1 MNMNIKSR
9 SAIMGML
16 LLTAFSTAQER
27 SPRLDEYAINVSP
40 RQPHQFVFTNK
51 IAAFW
56 FGETQQENLPAHQG
70 YTILEQRY
78 LRDYEFWQQET
89 LLVRDRAESI
99 TLYPDR
105 LERRFPEFTET
116 FYFLDSLNAILIK
129 ISAKNPLDLRF
140 RPRFDEV
147 LSDPEWRWDEA
158 QQAAIG
164 KTNHLPTEK
173 PCWAAVAAWGS
184 LGELSPIIE
193 SGVNKTGKPPS
204 GGNTGATLGG
214 LAAAGVQEGYFAV
227 VFEFEREGLERTLE
241 TLRGQADL
249 LVNRRRERFENLL
262 SRAGLIVPDTSLN
275 RSFAWALFSMDDLV
289 TRQRGE
295 GIWAGLPWFNNYWG
309 RDSFISL
316 PGALLCTGQ
325 FEKAKEVL
333 VSFSKFQNLDANS
346 PFYGRIPN
354 RVMLNE
360 IIYNTTD
367 GTPWFA
373 LACEKYVQYSGDSDF
388 IGEIFPALKKAMD
401 GAIRYHLD
409 EYGFLTHANAETWMD
424 AAGSEGP
431 WSPRGNRAVEIQA
444 LWREQIRISIDW
456 AERLGYKEWA
466 ESWRLLE
473 NRLRQNFKYY
483 FWNREKTRLAD
494 HLNEDNSPD
503 SQIRPNSV
511 FALTIPRG
519 SVSGGNPL
527 LEPAQQEAVLQELMS
542 NLVYPWGVAS
552 LAQSDSSFH
561 PYHHYPPYY
570 VPDAA
575 YHNGIIWTW
584 VNGPLISVLLP
595 YNTGLAV
602 SLLKEAARQILEED
616 AIGSYS
622 ELLES
627 WPRPGSERVRISGT
641 VSQAWNLAE
650 FIRNWHEDL
659 LGIRPDLA
667 NKRIYF
673 SPMLPPELF
682 PADFK
687 IRIGDDLLT
696 GNYTRVEETWEFRLQ
711 GKRSLPDLTVQAKIP
726 FESNWIVFETPWNG
740 AEPLSMKIFPQKNTF
755 KVLVN
760 GRAAAGVTVE
770 AREILADLAF
780 LKPAMNNRIPALRGP
795 QYQLISP
802 GDATRARGRMAPIL
816 FDVKDRAQD
825 DKGSNGKYVYPT
837 NPNFKKGIFDGRRV
851 RIWKDEQYYYFEID
865 YQELADPG
873 WKPEPGYQLTYTAI
887 TLNFEKL
894 VGVRR
899 SKVGMNAN
907 YSVPME
913 YAYNFVIYVGNGF
926 RVVDAKGE
934 TVAEYRPPD
943 TQHPIGFAKEK
954 KVRFSVPVKYLSD
967 KHLRN
972 AVVLIGGQD
981 DHGGGGIGEFRE
993 VRRSAGEWN
1002 GGGGEQESGNS
1013 NVYDEIY
1020 LRR

>member
-1 MNMNIKSR
+1 MKMNMKAC
-9 SAIMGML
+9 SAAMVTL
-16 LLTAFSTAQER
+16 LLIAFAAAQE
-27 SPRLDEYAINVSP
+27 SFPRLDEYAISVSP
-40 RQPHQFVFTNK
+40 RQSHRFVFTNK

-78 LRDYEFWQQET
+78 LRDYEFLQQET
-89 LLVRDRAESI
+89 PLARDRAESI

-105 LERRFPEFTET
+105 LERKFAQFTET
-116 FYFLDSLNAILIK
+116 FYFLDSVNAILVK
-129 ISAKNPLDLRF
+129 ISAEEPLDLRF
-140 RPRFDEV
+140 RPRFDDV
-147 LSDPEWRWDEA
+147 LSDLEWRWDEA

-164 KTNHLPTEK
+164 KTNRLPADK
-173 PCWAAVAAWGS
+173 PSWAAVSAWGAFGS
-184 LGELSPIIE
+184 LSASSEPPANQAGKKPA
-193 SGVNKTGKPPS
+193 SGKAFS
-204 GGNTGATLGG
+204 GI
-214 LAAAGVQEGYFAV
+214 AAAGVQEAHFAV
-227 VFEFEREGLERTLE
+227 VFEFDREGLEKTLE
-241 TLRGQADL
+241 TLRRRADSL
-249 LVNRRRERFENLL
+249 INRRRERLENLL
-262 SRAGLIVPDTSLN
+262 SRAGLTVADASLN
-275 RSFAWALFSMDDLV
+275 RAFARALFSMDDLV

-309 RDSFISL
+309 RDSFIAL

-333 VSFSKFQNLDANS
+333 LSFSKFQNLDANS

-388 IGEIFPALKKAMD
+388 IGEIFPALKKALD
-401 GAIRYHLD
+401 GAIKYHLD
-409 EYGFLTHANAETWMD
+409 EYGFLTHADAETWMD
-424 AAGSEGP
+424 AVGSEGP
-431 WSPRGNRAVEIQA
+431 WSPRGNRAVEVQV

-456 AERLGYKEWA
+456 AERLGYKDWA

-483 FWNREKTRLAD
+483 FWNREKNRLAD
-494 HLNEDNSPD
+494 HLNPDNLPD
-503 SQIRPNSV
+503 PQIRPNSV
-511 FALTIPRG
+511 FALTVPGG
-519 SVSGGNPL
+519 SRAGGNPL
-527 LEPAQQEAVLQELMS
+527 LEPAQQEAVVRELMS

-552 LAQSDSSFH
+552 LAQSDSNFH

-584 VNGPLISVLLP
+584 VNGPVISALLP
-595 YNTGLAV
+595 YNTGLGV
-602 SLLKEAARQILEED
+602 SLLKEASRQILEED
-616 AIGSYS
+616 ALGSYS

-627 WPRPGSERVRISGT
+627 WPRPGSERVRVSGT

-650 FIRNWHEDL
+650 FLRNWHEDL

-667 NKRIYF
+667 RKRIHL

-682 PADFK
+682 PINFK
-687 IRIGDDLLT
+687 IRIGEDVLT
-696 GNYTRVEETWEFRLQ
+696 GSYAEVEGAREFRLE
-711 GKRSLPDLTVQAKIP
+711 GKRSLPDLAVQAKIP
-726 FESNWIVFETPWNG
+726 YESNWIVFETPWNG
-740 AEPLSMKIFPQKNTF
+740 AQPLSIKILPQKDAF
-755 KVLVN
+755 KLWIN
-760 GRAAAGVTVE
+760 GKAAAEVAIE
-770 AREILADLAF
+770 PRKLLSDLAF
-780 LKPAMNNRIPALRGP
+780 VKPAMDDRIPALRGP

-802 GDATRARGRMAPIL
+802 QDATRARGRMAPIL
-816 FDVKDRAQD
+816 FDVKDRARD
-825 DKGSNGKYVYPT
+825 DKGPNGKYTYPS
-837 NPNFKKGIFDGRRV
+837 NPNFRKGIFDGRRV

-865 YQELADPG
+865 YQELVDPG

-899 SKVGMNAN
+899 SKIGMNAN

-913 YAYNFVIYVGNGF
+913 YAYNLVIYVGNGY

-934 TVAEYRPPD
+934 TIAEYRPAD
-943 TQHPIGFAKEK
+943 SAQPIGFAKEK

-993 VRRSAGEWN
+993 VRRTAGEWS
-1002 GGGGEQESGNS
+1002 GGGGELESGNP

>member
-1 MNMNIKSR
+1 MNMQTKHCPAVMIV
-9 SAIMGML
+9 L
-16 LLTAFSTAQER
+16 FLTSLAWPQE
-27 SPRLDEYAINVSP
+27 SVPRLDEYAIHVSA
-40 RQPHQFVFTNK
+40 RQPHQFVFTNTS
-51 IAAFW
+51 AAFW

-78 LRDYEFWQQET
+78 LRDYEFWQQESP
-89 LLVRDRAESI
+89 LARDRAESI

-105 LERRFPEFTET
+105 LERKFAQFTET
-116 FYFLDSLNAILIK
+116 FYFLDSLNAVLIK

-147 LSDPEWRWDEA
+147 LSDLAWQWEEA
-158 QQAAIG
+158 QQAAFG
-164 KTNHLPTEK
+164 KTNRLPEEK
-173 PCWAAVAAWGS
+173 PCWVAVAAWGK
-184 LGELSPIIE
+184 LGELSATMEPAAP
-193 SGVNKTGKPPS
+193 KFGKS
-204 GGNTGATLGG
+204 AAMGNAGAPFREI
-214 LAAAGVQEGYFAV
+214 AAAGVQEGYFAV
-227 VFEFEREGLERTLE
+227 VFAFERQGLEKTLE
-241 TLRGQADL
+241 TLRRPTDSL
-249 LVNRRRERFENLL
+249 INRRRQRLEKLL
-262 SRAGLIVPDTSLN
+262 NRAGLTVADSSFN
-275 RSFAWALFSMDDLV
+275 HAFAWSLFSMDDLV

-333 VSFSKFQNLDANS
+333 LSFSKFQNQDANS

-354 RVMLNE
+354 RVMLKE
-360 IIYNTTD
+360 IIYNTAD
-367 GTPWFA
+367 GTPWFV
-373 LACEKYVQYSGDSDF
+373 LACEKYLQYSGDSDF
-388 IGEIFPALKKAMD
+388 IGEIFPVLKKAMD
-401 GAIRYHLD
+401 GAIKYHLD
-409 EYGFLTHANAETWMD
+409 EYGFLTHADAETWMD
-424 AAGSEGP
+424 AVGSEGP
-431 WSPRGNRAVEIQA
+431 WSPRGNRAVEIQV
-444 LWREQIRISIDW
+444 LWREQIRISSDW
-456 AERLGYKEWA
+456 AERLGYKDWA

-473 NRLRQNFKYY
+473 KRLLRNFKYY
-483 FWNREKTRLAD
+483 FWNREKQRLAD
-494 HLNEDNSPD
+494 HLNPDNLPD
-503 SQIRPNSV
+503 PQIRPNSV
-511 FALTIPRG
+511 FAL
-519 SVSGGNPL
+519 SVPGGGHAGENPF
-527 LEPAQQEAVLQELMS
+527 LEAAQQEAVVQELMG

-552 LAQSDSSFH
+552 LAQSDSNFH

-584 VNGPLISVLLP
+584 LNGAVISALLP
-595 YNTGLAV
+595 YHTGSGV

-616 AIGSYS
+616 ALGSYA

-627 WPRPGSERVRISGT
+627 WPRPNEERVRISGT
-641 VSQAWNLAE
+641 VSQAWSLAE
-650 FIRNWHEDL
+650 FIRNWHEDM

-667 NKRIYF
+667 RKRLRF

-682 PADFK
+682 PANFRV
-687 IRIGDDLLT
+687 RIGGDVLT
-696 GNYTRVEETWEFRLQ
+696 GSYTQVEGAREFRLE
-711 GKRSLPDLTVQAKIP
+711 GKRSLPNLNVQAKIP
-726 FESNWIVFETPWNG
+726 CELNWILFETPWNG
-740 AEPLSMKIFPQKNTF
+740 AQPLSIKILPQKDAF
-755 KVLVN
+755 KVWIN
-760 GRAAAGVTVE
+760 GKAAAEVVIE
-770 AREILADLAF
+770 PRKLLSDLTF
-780 LKPAMNNRIPALRGP
+780 VKPAMDVRIPALSGP
-795 QYQLISP
+795 QYQLISAQE
-802 GDATRARGRMAPIL
+802 ATRVRGRMAPIL
-816 FDVKDRAQD
+816 FDVKDRAHD
-825 DKGSNGKYVYPT
+825 DKGPNGKYTYPS
-837 NPNFKKGIFDGRRV
+837 NPNFRRGIFDGRGV
-851 RIWKDEQYYYFEID
+851 RIWKDEQFYYFEIE
-865 YQELADPG
+865 YQELVDPG

-913 YAYNFVIYVGNGF
+913 YAYNFVIYVGNGY

-934 TVAEYRPPD
+934 TIAEYRPAD
-943 TQHPIGFAKEK
+943 RVHPIGFAREK

-1002 GGGGEQESGNS
+1002 GGGGELESGNP

>member
-1 MNMNIKSR
+1 MNMKSC

-16 LLTAFSTAQER
+16 LLSAFSAAQER
-27 SPRLDEYAINVSP
+27 LPQLDEYAFSVSP
-40 RQPHQFVFTNK
+40 RQSHQFVFTNK

-78 LRDYEFWQQET
+78 LRDYEFLPQET
-89 LLVRDRAESI
+89 PPGRDRAESI

-105 LERRFPEFTET
+105 LERRFPKFTET

-147 LSDPEWRWDEA
+147 LSDLEWRWDEA

-164 KTNHLPTEK
+164 KTNRLPAEK
-173 PCWAAVAAWGS
+173 PCWAAVSAWGS
-184 LGELSPIIE
+184 PGDLAVAMEPAATQ
-193 SGVNKTGKPPS
+193 SGKSAS
-204 GGNTGATLGG
+204 GGNAGSSFPV
-214 LAAAGVQEGYFAV
+214 LAAAGVQDGYFAV
-227 VFEFEREGLERTLE
+227 VFEFEREGLARTLE
-241 TLRGQADL
+241 TLRHQTDL
-249 LVNRRRERFENLL
+249 PAGRRRERLENLL
-262 SRAGLIVPDTSLN
+262 SRAGLSVPETALN
-275 RSFAWALFSMDDLV
+275 RAFAWALFSLDDLV

-367 GTPWFA
+367 GTPWFV

-388 IGEIFPALKKAMD
+388 IGEIFPVLKKVMD
-401 GAIRYHLD
+401 GAIKYHLD
-409 EYGFLTHANAETWMD
+409 EYGFLTHADAETWMD
-424 AAGSEGP
+424 AVGSEGP
-431 WSPRGNRAVEIQA
+431 WSPRGNRALEIQA

-483 FWNREKTRLAD
+483 FWNREKNRLAD
-494 HLNEDNSPD
+494 HLNEDNSADP
-503 SQIRPNSV
+503 QIRPNSV
-511 FALTIPRG
+511 FAFTVPRNG
-519 SVSGGNPL
+519 AGENPL
-527 LEPAQQEAVLQELMS
+527 LEPAQQEAVLRELMG

-552 LAQSDSSFH
+552 LAQSDSNFH

-584 VNGPLISVLLP
+584 VSGPLISALLP
-595 YNTGLAV
+595 YHTGLGV
-602 SLLKEAARQILEED
+602 SLLKEASRQILEED

-627 WPRPGSERVRISGT
+627 WPRPGSERVRTSGT

-659 LGIRPDLA
+659 LGIRPDLS
-667 NKRIYF
+667 RGQIRF
-673 SPMLPPELF
+673 SPLLPPELF
-682 PADFK
+682 PVNFK
-687 IRIGDDLLT
+687 IRIGGDVLT
-696 GNYTRVEETWEFRLQ
+696 GNYILVEGAREFRLE
-711 GKRSLPDLTVQAKIP
+711 GKRSLPDLTVQARIP

-740 AEPLSMKIFPQKNTF
+740 VQPLSIKVLPQKNTF
-755 KVLVN
+755 KVLIN
-760 GRAAAGVTVE
+760 ETAADVTVE
-770 AREILADLAF
+770 PRKILTDLAF
-780 LKPAMNNRIPALRGP
+780 VTPAMNDSIPALRGP
-795 QYQLISP
+795 QYQLISSE
-802 GDATRARGRMAPIL
+802 DATRARGRMAPLI
-816 FDVKDRAQD
+816 FDVKDRAHD
-825 DKGSNGKYVYPT
+825 DKGSNGKYTYPT

-851 RIWKDEQYYYFEID
+851 RIWKDEQFYYFEID
-865 YQELADPG
+865 YQELVDPG

-913 YAYNFVIYVGNGF
+913 YAYNFVIYVGNGY

-934 TVAEYRPPD
+934 TIAEYRPAD
-943 TQHPIGFAKEK
+943 SAHPIGFAKEK
-954 KVRFSVPVKYLSD
+954 KVRFSAPVKYLSD

-993 VRRSAGEWN
+993 VRRTAGEWN
-1002 GGGGEQESGNS
+1002 GGGGELESGNS